1 MVKDTVIYVLKIPC
15 INILVIYEF
24 GLYVRASKSYIG
36 KISSYTY
43 VLKIVGNQ
51 MRKITQ
57 RKIESSSI

>member
-1 MVKDTVIYVLKIPC
+1 MVKGTVIYVLKIPC

-43 VLKIVGNQ
+43 VLKIVGN
-51 MRKITQ
+51 RY
-57 RKIESSSI
+57 